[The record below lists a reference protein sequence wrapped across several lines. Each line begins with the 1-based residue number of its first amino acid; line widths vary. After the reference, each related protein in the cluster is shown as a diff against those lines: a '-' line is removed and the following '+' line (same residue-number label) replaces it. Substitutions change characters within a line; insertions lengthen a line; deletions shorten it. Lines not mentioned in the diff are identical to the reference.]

1 VAGPLSP
8 RRVVVTGL
16 GLATSL
22 GFEVEE
28 VWRALIDGRSGIG
41 FLEQFDSRGFP
52 VRVGGEI
59 KALPPDPPEGEAAS
73 QPNRTLR
80 FAVWAARRA
89 FQDAGL
95 EHASFDRR
103 RAGVL
108 LGAGL
113 FPVMEDRLGENMF
126 DGDGLSTQGHLDAC
140 RKDPALLTQQVLG
153 SVSGTLSSRL
163 GLGGPS
169 LTVQS
174 ACTSAT
180 QAIGE
185 AWERIRRGRSDV
197 VVTGGADSMM
207 SMFCVAGF
215 AQLGALTRNPDPRTA
230 SRPFDGRRDGFVLG
244 EGAGI
249 LVLEELEHARR
260 RGARIHAEI
269 VGYGSSS
276 DAWRFTDIEPRARGA
291 VDCLKAAL
299 RSADLRPED
308 VGYVNAHGT
317 ATPQN
322 DRLETLA
329 LKQVFGDH
337 APRLAISSTKSQLG
351 HLICAAGGIEL
362 LVTVLAL
369 QRGVLPP
376 TLNLETPDP
385 ECDLDYVPGEARRSD
400 ATIALSS
407 SFGFGGQNAV
417 VVAKRWEGA

>member
-1 VAGPLSP
+1 MTSCSDVAGGLSP

-28 VWRALIDGRSGIG
+28 VWQALIDGRSGIG

-52 VRVGGEI
+52 VRAGGEI
-59 KALPPDPPEGEAAS
+59 KSLPPDSEASS

-95 EHASFDRR
+95 DTAPFDLWDRR
-103 RAGVL
+103 RAGVV

-113 FPVMEDRLGENMF
+113 FPVMEDRLGETAAEMF
-126 DGDGLSTQGHLDAC
+126 DGDGLSTANHLEAC
-140 RKDPALLTQQVLG
+140 RKDPALLTQQSLG
-153 SVSGTLSSRL
+153 SVSGTLSSLL

-185 AWERIRRGRSDV
+185 AWERIRRGRADV
-197 VVTGGADSMM
+197 IVTGGADSMM

-215 AQLGALTRNPDPRTA
+215 AQLGALSRNPDPRAA

-249 LVLEELEHARR
+249 LV
-260 RGARIHAEI
+260 
-269 VGYGSSS
+269 
-276 DAWRFTDIEPRARGA
+276 
-291 VDCLKAAL
+291 
-299 RSADLRPED
+299 
-308 VGYVNAHGT
+308 
-317 ATPQN
+317 
-322 DRLETLA
+322 
-329 LKQVFGDH
+329 
-337 APRLAISSTKSQLG
+337 
-351 HLICAAGGIEL
+351 
-362 LVTVLAL
+362 
-369 QRGVLPP
+369 
-376 TLNLETPDP
+376 
-385 ECDLDYVPGEARRSD
+385 
-400 ATIALSS
+400 
-407 SFGFGGQNAV
+407 
-417 VVAKRWEGA
+417 